1 MDILKPVY
9 KTAIVKTVKSAQ
21 GKTFEGD
28 FLSFRRQLKALLMNC
43 GRTFMIRVESVLS
56 EGDSSL
62 WK

>member
-1 MDILKPVY
+1 MDILKRVY
-9 KTAIVKTVKSAQ
+9 KTAIVKSVQ

-56 EGDSSL
+56 GGDSSL
-62 WK
+62 

>member
-1 MDILKPVY
+1 MDILKRVY
-9 KTAIVKTVKSAQ
+9 KTAIVKSVQ
-21 GKTFEGD
+21 EKTFEED

>member
-9 KTAIVKTVKSAQ
+9 KTAIVKSVQ
-21 GKTFEGD
+21 EKTFEGD

-56 EGDSSL
+56 GGDSSL
-62 WK
+62 

>member
-1 MDILKPVY
+1 MDILKRVY
-9 KTAIVKTVKSAQ
+9 KTAIVKTVKSVQ

-56 EGDSSL
+56 GGDSSL

>member
-1 MDILKPVY
+1 MDILKRVY
-9 KTAIVKTVKSAQ
+9 KTAIVKSVQ

-56 EGDSSL
+56 RGDSSL
-62 WK
+62 

>member
-1 MDILKPVY
+1 MDILKRVY
-9 KTAIVKTVKSAQ
+9 KTAIVKSAQ

-56 EGDSSL
+56 GGDSSL
-62 WK
+62 

>member
-9 KTAIVKTVKSAQ
+9 KTAIVKSVQ
-21 GKTFEGD
+21 EKTFEGD

-62 WK
+62 